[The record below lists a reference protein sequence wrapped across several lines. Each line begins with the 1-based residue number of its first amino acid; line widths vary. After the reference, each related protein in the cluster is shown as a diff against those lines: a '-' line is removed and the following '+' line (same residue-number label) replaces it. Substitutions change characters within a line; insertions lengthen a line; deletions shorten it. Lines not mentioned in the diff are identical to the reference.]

1 MPGLVL
7 YRFGAALMF
16 FNSPYFKR
24 RILALV
30 AGYPDVKW
38 VVLDGGPINLIDTT
52 GAATLRAVAED
63 LAGRGITLALANVSS
78 SAGGILD
85 RAGMTIVTHKSLE
98 SAVSA
103 FRSGAA

>member
-1 MPGLVL
+1 MP
-7 YRFGAALMF
+7 AL
-16 FNSPYFKR
+16 S
-24 RILALV
+24 
-30 AGYPDVKW
+30 
-38 VVLDGGPINLIDTT
+38 
-52 GAATLRAVAED
+52 
-63 LAGRGITLALANVSS
+63 NVSS